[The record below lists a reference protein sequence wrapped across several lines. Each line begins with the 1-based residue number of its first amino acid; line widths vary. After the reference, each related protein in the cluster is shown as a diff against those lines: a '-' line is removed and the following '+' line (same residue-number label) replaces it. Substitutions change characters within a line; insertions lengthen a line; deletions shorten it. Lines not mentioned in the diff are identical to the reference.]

1 MGQNGFQI
9 NRIRY
14 WDPVLSRLF
23 PPSARTLVRHDPRD
37 LSRVFVP
44 SPTNAEYLAI
54 PYADLRRPPI
64 TLAELERARTQLS
77 AKGHVQPSED
87 LIFATTEAQRRI
99 EREAA
104 RRSRRARRNLARQP
118 LRAKAP
124 APPVRE
130 SAVNYNKRV
139 IPYSGEVW

>member
-1 MGQNGFQI
+1 VHAVPAQLWEQAFRRKPPVAVTDPARFVIDFLPADTRRVGRNGFQI

-14 WDPVLSRLF
+14 WDPILSRVF
-23 PPSARTLVRHDPRD
+23 PPSARVLVRHDPRD

-77 AKGHVQPSED
+77 TKRPIAAVGRLDFCNDRSSTPD
-87 LIFATTEAQRRI
+87 RTRI
-99 EREAA
+99 G
-104 RRSRRARRNLARQP
+104 QT
-118 LRAKAP
+118 
-124 APPVRE
+124 
-130 SAVNYNKRV
+130 
-139 IPYSGEVW
+139 